1 MADPNVDDVATSDRE
16 HMRGISQRA
25 RAGTRERRAVR
36 ALAVGFALIAGAG
49 CIGPGLEPPF
59 EDRGSSS
66 PNHAVMGGNPPA
78 GGQPSGS
85 GSFGN
90 PGAMTPAT
98 GNPGQ
103 NPGGT
108 VNPPAMVPISPGAS
122 AGSGASAPP
131 AMMEPA
137 PAAGA
142 GGMAGMGGQT
152 MSPSGSNADGG
163 MAGSNPN
170 AFGLDFVPTCSDETA
185 QALMADGVCSY
196 PLPAGTAIAPDA
208 TRIALVSDGAFSLV
222 ERVDGPF
229 DCSLISGGFYVDM
242 ADPPTRI
249 TLCAQSCLR
258 AGAAAEM
265 QVVLVQGCPPT
276 AP

>member
-16 HMRGISQRA
+16 HMRGTSQAA
-25 RAGTRERRAVR
+25 RPGTRERRAVR
-36 ALAVGFALIAGAG
+36 ALALGFALIGGAG

-59 EDRGSSS
+59 EDNGNGTRAPVIGGSSQPPPSS
-66 PNHAVMGGNPPA
+66 P
-78 GGQPSGS
+78 
-85 GSFGN
+85 SFGN
-90 PGAMTPAT
+90 PGSMTPAT
-98 GNPGQ
+98 NNPGQ

-108 VNPPAMVPISPGAS
+108 VNPPAMVPTGPSAS

-137 PAAGA
+137 PTAGA

-152 MSPSGSNADGG
+152 MNPPGSSADGG

-170 AFGLDFVPTCSDETA
+170 GFGLDFVPTCSDETA

-196 PLPAGTAIAPDA
+196 PLPAGTSIAPDA

-229 DCSLISGGFYVDM
+229 DCSLISGGFYFDM

-265 QVVLVQGCPPT
+265 QVVLVQGCPPP